1 MKILRSL
8 KIIFFISGGDI
19 QHVPGEEVVRYALG
33 ILSTGSMQIV
43 C

>member
-1 MKILRSL
+1 MKILKSL
-8 KIIFFISGGDI
+8 KNNSFISGGDI